1 MKKQQPRGS
10 TGSLRADRTIRV
22 QTLEENQQR
31 LMNKVSTEL
40 TKARWRKGLMQK
52 EMASRLGVSESA
64 ISKMLNP
71 RNLTVKSL
79 SDLASAIGAEV
90 DIKVRVPREQE
101 AA

>member
-1 MKKQQPRGS
+1 MKRQQPRGS
-10 TGSLRADRTIRV
+10 TGSLKPQILV
-22 QTLEENQQR
+22 ENQQR
-31 LMNKVSTEL
+31 LMTRVSSEL
-40 TKARWRKGLMQK
+40 TRARWRRGLMQK

-90 DIKVRVPREQE
+90 EIKVRVPREQE